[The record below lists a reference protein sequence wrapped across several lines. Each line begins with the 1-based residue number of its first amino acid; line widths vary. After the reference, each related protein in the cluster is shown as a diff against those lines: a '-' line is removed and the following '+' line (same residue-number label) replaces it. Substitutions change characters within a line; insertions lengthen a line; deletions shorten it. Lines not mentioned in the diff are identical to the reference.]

1 MDAVA
6 AYDLTKEY
14 NGQSVLAGLNLQVPQ
29 GELFACVGEKGCGK
43 TTLIRLLS
51 GLAKPTTGECTVLGF
66 SPHHEP
72 QRLHM
77 VAGTV
82 LESAKLYKGMTLWEN
97 LRFFAGLHG
106 MDDNDSLERS
116 SFLLHKLDIWEGR
129 DFPVENLTTGVIR
142 RASLARAL
150 MHSPKILLADESS
163 AGLDQ
168 ETAEAIQN
176 LISCVAQEEGLT
188 LFLCSSNMAYAQKL
202 CSNFA
207 ILKQG
212 ALLAKG
218 DLESLREGAGVNYRA
233 QLRLAEDSPAPAGFQ
248 WIDGVWEKELKVET
262 DMPKIIAQAVG
273 EGLSLYEA
281 RLIRPTLKEI
291 YTAWLEGRRRKVVED
306 HETDGESQEIGAC
319 WEKKQEQLPEG
330 DAEEESL
337 GEIPEELFSGEDSA
351 GEIPEE
357 LYFGEESPGE
367 VPTNS
372 EELQDPGDPGEEI

>member
-29 GELFACVGEKGCGK
+29 GEAFACVGEKGCGK

-51 GLAKPTTGECTVLGF
+51 GLARPTSGECTVLGL
-66 SPHHEP
+66 SPLHEP
-72 QRLHM
+72 QRLHT

-82 LESAKLYKGMTLWEN
+82 LETAKLYTGMTLWEN

-129 DFPVENLTTGVIR
+129 DLPVENLTTGVIR
-142 RASLARAL
+142 RASLAQAL
-150 MHSPKILLADESS
+150 MHSPKILLADEPSV
-163 AGLDQ
+163 GLDQ
-168 ETAEAIQN
+168 ETADAIYS
-176 LISCVAQEEGLT
+176 LLSCVAEEEGLT
-188 LFLCSSNMAYAQKL
+188 LFLCSSNMAYAQRL
-202 CSNFA
+202 CDNFA
-207 ILKQG
+207 ILKHG

-218 DLESLREGAGVNYRA
+218 DLESLREGAGVCYRA
-233 QLRLAEDSPAPAGFQ
+233 QLRLAADSPAPVGFQ
-248 WIDGVWEKELKVET
+248 YVDGAWEKELKAET

-291 YTAWLEGRRRKVVED
+291 YAAWLEGGRRKVVEG
-306 HETDGESQEIGAC
+306 HEADGESTAVGTY
-319 WEKKQEQLPEG
+319 WEEDEEQFSEG
-330 DAEEESL
+330 IS
-337 GEIPEELFSGEDSA
+337 
-351 GEIPEE
+351 
-357 LYFGEESPGE
+357 GEESPGE
-367 VPTNS
+367 VS
-372 EELQDPGDPGEEI
+372 EELFSAEENAPGEYAEIPEGSQDSGEPGEEI